1 MKNACVYMQVL
12 VQMYLQ
18 GMDSHDLARKADMSY
33 PTLRRKLR
41 GDGGLSLE
49 EAKRI
54 RRALQCSMPLEE
66 LFERRENA

>member
-1 MKNACVYMQVL
+1 MKKSCVYMQVM

-18 GMDSHDLARKADMSY
+18 GMDSHDLAQKANISY

-41 GDGGLSLE
+41 GDGGLGLE

-54 RRALQCSMPLEE
+54 RQALGCVMPLEE
-66 LFERRENA
+66 LFERKDDA